1 MNLNINDYK
10 VLIGALQSLSIK
22 GSEAIYF
29 AELIN
34 KLVNHANELETK
46 SQEGIDLNLPKVE
59 TKETNSKIKK

>member
-34 KLVNHANELETK
+34 KLIKNANELEIK
-46 SQEGIDLNLPKVE
+46 SKEGIDLNLPKLE
-59 TKETNSKIKK
+59 TKVTNSKSKK

>member
-34 KLVNHANELETK
+34 KLIKNANELEKK
-46 SQEGIDLNLPKVE
+46 SKEGIDLNLPKLE
-59 TKETNSKIKK
+59 TKVTNSKGKK

>member
-34 KLVNHANELETK
+34 KLIKHANELE
-46 SQEGIDLNLPKVE
+46 
-59 TKETNSKIKK
+59 KEAKEEKPSKNK